1 MASPLRMTGMNSG
14 MDTEAIVK
22 SMVAGYESK
31 KQKVANKQTKTEW
44 KQEIWK
50 DANSKVYSLYS
61 GLDKV
66 RFASAY
72 KARKTTVSD
81 PSKATVTA
89 KNGAANGTQKLRV
102 TQMAA
107 TGYLTGGKVK
117 TSTGLPADSDTKL
130 TKLGIEEGSTIDL
143 TADGKK
149 TSITVDKDMTV
160 ADFASKLKAGGVN
173 ASYDAENNRFFISA
187 KGSGADKDFQLT
199 GRDSSGLN
207 ALKALG
213 LYTKSAD
220 ETSALQNIVDYGV
233 YKSDGSLDGDMTAE
247 KVKREFGALQTRYS
261 DALAQK
267 TSLTSQKTGLTSQ
280 KDEADA
286 AASSYSKVV
295 DYLKDKKLIEEKK
308 AAGADS
314 STDEDYA
321 AALARVTELEDAVDN
336 GAETD
341 ATVIAKVAEA
351 RGAVNA
357 GGDTVGALTN
367 LVDDNTQTLEG
378 YRTTSESL
386 QTQIATL
393 DTQIADA
400 QGVMDSVTNEIKANS
415 LFADYASG
423 VESVSLDDVAAFAIS
438 KINVAREEI
447 KTDANEGATRIKGQD
462 AEIYL
467 NGARFTSATNSFSIN
482 GYDITANGLTGDDE
496 LTLSTTTDVD
506 GIYDKFKEFLGQ
518 YNDIINELQSKYN
531 ADSAKG
537 YEPLTDEQKEEMN
550 EKEIEK
556 WETKIKDSLLRRDG
570 TLGSII
576 SAMSTAMTGSFKVTM
591 GDGSQ
596 KEMSLAGIG
605 VHTLGRM
612 NAKTNEQYA
621 YHIDGDEDDSTTS
634 GKTDKLRAFIESDP
648 DAAADLLSQAA
659 TSLYKALDAKIG
671 MKSTENSSAFT
682 MYNDKQMK
690 KEIDSYKKSVKQW
703 ENRIADQEDA
713 YYKKFTAM
721 EKALANLNSSQTALS
736 GMVG

>member
-117 TSTGLPADSDTKL
+117 TSTGLPADSDTRL
-130 TKLGIEEGSTIDL
+130 TSLGIEEGSTIDL
-143 TADGKK
+143 TADGKR
-149 TSITVDKDMTV
+149 TSITVEKDMTI
-160 ADFASKLKAGGVN
+160 ADFTSKLKAGGVN

-199 GRDSSGLN
+199 GRGSSGLN

-233 YKSDGSLDGDMTAE
+233 YKSNGSLDGEMTAE

-267 TSLTSQKTGLTSQ
+267 TSLTSQKANLTSQ

-286 AASSYSKVV
+286 AASSYSRVV
-295 DYLKDKKLIEEKK
+295 DYLKDKKLVEERQK
-308 AAGADS
+308 AGGDLS
-314 STDEDYA
+314 DDEYQS
-321 AALARVTELEDAVDN
+321 ALARVTELESAVDN

-351 RGAVNA
+351 REVVNA
-357 GGDTVGALTN
+357 GNDTVGALTG

-378 YRTTSESL
+378 YRTTAESL
-386 QTQIATL
+386 QTQIADL
-393 DTQIADA
+393 DTQLADA
-400 QGVMDSVTNEIKANS
+400 QGVMDGVTNEIKANS

-423 VESVSLDDVAAFAIS
+423 VEAVSLDDVAASAIS
-438 KINVAREEI
+438 KINAAREEM
-447 KTDANEGATRIKGQD
+447 KTDANEGATRIKGAD
-462 AEIYL
+462 AEIFL
-467 NGARFTSATNSFSIN
+467 NGAKFTSATNSFSIN
-482 GYDITANGLTGDDE
+482 GYDITANGLTGDEE

-518 YNDIINELQSKYN
+518 YNDIINDLQSKYN

-634 GKTDKLRAFIESDP
+634 GKPDKLRAFIESDP

-659 TSLYKALDAKIG
+659 NSLYKALDTKIG

-703 ENRIADQEDA
+703 EDRIADQEDA